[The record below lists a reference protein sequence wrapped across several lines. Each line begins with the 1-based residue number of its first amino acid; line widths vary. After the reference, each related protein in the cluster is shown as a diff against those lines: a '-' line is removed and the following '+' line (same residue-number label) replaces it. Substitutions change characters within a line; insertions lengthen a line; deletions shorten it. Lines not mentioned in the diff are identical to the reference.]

1 MDVSYVDLE
10 TARAAGGLRLVTL
23 AGVPS
28 PWAEAAKGIFHLDQ
42 VPFVAV
48 KLGPKDQALKEW
60 ARADNAPVAIYE
72 NEPQRTGWAAILE
85 LAERLSPA
93 PTLIPK
99 NVEYRVRHYGLC
111 HEVMGEGGLQW
122 SSRLLSVHAGITSNG
137 ERGFHP
143 RAAAYLG
150 ARYGYREEK
159 IDETKKRFEEGA
171 ALLVKTLGARDYY
184 IGEAPTALDVYSAAA
199 LNTLVPLPNEVC
211 PIAPPIRAAFESM
224 SVEYKDMLAPLAA
237 HRDRMYERHLGLPIL
252 N

>member
-1 MDVSYVDLE
+1 MEISYVDLE
-10 TARAAGGLRLVTL
+10 TARTAGGLRLVTL

-48 KLGPKDQALKEW
+48 KLGPKDQAVKEW

-72 NEPQRTGWAAILE
+72 DEPARTGWAAILE
-85 LAERLSPA
+85 LAERISPA
-93 PTLIPK
+93 PMLVPK
-99 NVEYRVRHYGLC
+99 KVEERVRHYGLC

-143 RAAAYLG
+143 KVAAYLG
-150 ARYGYREEK
+150 GRYGYRKEQIENV
-159 IDETKKRFEEGA
+159 KKRFEEGI
-171 ALLVKTLGARDYY
+171 ALLVETLGSRDYFM
-184 IGEAPTALDVYSAAA
+184 GDKPTALDVYSAAA
-199 LNTLVPLPNEVC
+199 LNTMQPLPNEVC
-211 PIAPPIRAAFESM
+211 PISPGIRAAFESM
-224 SVEYKDMLAPLAA
+224 SAEYKEMLAPLAA
-237 HRDRMYERHLGLPIL
+237 HRDRMYDRHLGLPIL